1 MSVQKYR
8 ANPLAKNFYLLGAVR
23 VLYSADHRVRHD
35 EVDERQAV
43 AQALAVVCRDILFG
57 DDDQVSETDSW
68 STCPV
73 CLVAQGSFRTYD
85 LSDWPVFR
93 DWIEG
98 SEAFFGGLVG

>member
-57 DDDQVSETDSW
+57 DDNRLARRILGPHILCVW
-68 STCPV
+68 WHR
-73 CLVAQGSFRTYD
+73 G
-85 LSDWPVFR
+85 
-93 DWIEG
+93 
-98 SEAFFGGLVG
+98 AFGLTI